1 MKYFYALLFIAASVM
16 AHAQWAEIR
25 SVDAW
30 VEINPSTPPENPS
43 LTLRWMNQSYYT
55 GCQVQRRTYLNTGS
69 WGNVLGTIPAGD
81 SSWTDNNVEKGRSYE
96 YRIMC
101 STNRTD
107 PNTNNTTNITSVSYL
122 LAGIETGLTHRR
134 GNLGL
139 VIDSTIS
146 GQLEA
151 EIDQLAMD
159 LAGDGW
165 TVHRLYVDRDTTA
178 AFVKSQIEDL
188 HNRLE
193 AGLQAL
199 YLLGHVPV
207 PYSGNF
213 SASTYYPPDA
223 HVPDHNGAWAADV
236 YYGVLNGTWTD
247 NITNETGINRE
258 ANKNRPGDGKWDQF
272 QIPGKVSIQ
281 VGRVDLSNMPAFAKS
296 EVELLR
302 QYLNKSRDF
311 RHGVTPT
318 YELAL
323 IDDNFRSMGEGF
335 ATTAWTNFSA
345 MFRPQNIRTSDFI
358 TTLKDSAFLM
368 AYGCGAGSYTSC
380 NGIGNTTAFTTGN
393 GAAFNFLF
401 GSYFGD
407 WDVSNNFLRAP
418 LASDKL
424 GLTNAWSGRPFW
436 HAHGMALGRNIGES
450 CLITQNNINQ
460 DGDYLGM
467 NFRNTVHIALMGDP
481 TLRMHVVKPPSAL
494 QLNRL
499 NNGSQVQISW
509 TPSPDP
515 EVSGYYVYRGKKA
528 DSTFNL
534 VAAGPIINNSFV
546 DSNPYDENSYY
557 MVRAVKLQYSASGSY
572 LNLSQGIS
580 GYIDQLQG
588 NPLQTKEVKP
598 YMIRIV
604 PNPASGIATLYL
616 NPHESPETVALY
628 NMQGQLLLQQTV
640 SEGSDRLQI
649 NLSNYPSGIYVLRS
663 GVSSQK
669 FIIQH

>member
-1 MKYFYALLFIAASVM
+1 MKYFTSFIILLFSIGTR
-16 AHAQWAEIR
+16 AQWAEIR

-30 VEINPSTPPENPS
+30 VEINTPAPPANPS
-43 LTLRWMNQSYYT
+43 LTLKWLNQSYYT
-55 GCQVQRRTYLNTGS
+55 GCQVQRRAYLSTGS
-69 WGNVLGTIPAGD
+69 WGSVLGTIPAGD
-81 SSWTDNNVEKGRSYE
+81 STWTDNNVEKGKSYE

-101 STNRTD
+101 STNRPD

-146 GQLEA
+146 GPLES
-151 EIDQLAMD
+151 EIDALAMD

-165 TVHRLYVDRDTTA
+165 TVHRIYVARDTTA
-178 AFVKSQIEDL
+178 SFVKTLIEDL
-188 HNRLE
+188 HNRLD
-193 AGLQAL
+193 AGLQSL

-213 SASTYYPPDA
+213 NGSSYFPPDA
-223 HVPDHNGAWAADV
+223 HVPDHNGAWAADA
-236 YYGVLNGTWTD
+236 YYGVLNGSWTD
-247 NITNETGINRE
+247 NITNEAGINRE
-258 ANKNRPGDGKWDQF
+258 ANKNRPGDGKWDQN
-272 QIPGKVSIQ
+272 QIPGKVVIQ
-281 VGRVDLSNMPAFAKS
+281 VGRVDLSNMPAFSKS

-311 RHGVTPT
+311 RHGITST

-345 MFRPQNIRTSDFI
+345 MFGPQNIRTSDFI
-358 TTLKDSAFLM
+358 TTLKDSSFLM

-407 WDVSNNFLRAP
+407 WDVNNNFLRAP

-450 CLITQNNINQ
+450 CLLTQNNINQ
-460 DGDYLGM
+460 DADYLGM

-481 TLRMHVVKPPSAL
+481 TLRMHVVKPASNI
-494 QLNRL
+494 QLSRL

-509 TPSPDP
+509 TASPDP

-534 VAAGPIINNSFV
+534 VLNGPVINTSFV
-546 DSNPYDENSYY
+546 DNTPYDENSYY
-557 MVRAVKLQYSASGSY
+557 MVRAVKLQRSASGSY
-572 LNLSQGIS
+572 LNLSQGITA
-580 GYIDQLQG
+580 YIDQLQG
-588 NPLQTKEVKP
+588 NPLHTKEWKP
-598 YMIRIV
+598 YVLRVV
-604 PNPASGIATLYL
+604 PNPANDLATIYL
-616 NPHESPETVALY
+616 NPQETTEPLELY
-628 NMQGQLLLQQTV
+628 NNQGQIIFRNTP
-640 SEGSDRLQI
+640 EPGADRLI
-649 NLSNYPSGIYVLRS
+649 MDLKNFPSGLYILRCGAS
-663 GVSSQK
+663 TQK
-669 FIIQH
+669 LLIQR